1 VQLPTKDH
9 YCLLIVMTLLVCLP
23 VCAAQNSKPK
33 DKPTAPIA
41 TCKPLSGANKDPT
54 SCGSLPA
61 ADKDSASA
69 GLKNADPNPQ
79 IDPNVY
85 HIGVEDEIQISVWK
99 EPELS
104 VTVVVRPDGMIS
116 MPLINDISVVG
127 LLPSELQV
135 VLTEK
140 LKPFVNE
147 PQVTVIVRG
156 IRSRKIYVFGNVV
169 KAGTYTL
176 VSSKTVLGLLAEAGG
191 LTLFAKQGSIY
202 VLRTVN
208 GKRIKIPFNYKKA
221 LSGNNPKDNFELLPG
236 DLVVVP

>member
-1 VQLPTKDH
+1 VQAATKDNF
-9 YCLLIVMTLLVCLP
+9 CLIILMAVLICLP
-23 VCAAQNSKPK
+23 VCEAEDSKP
-33 DKPTAPIA
+33 DARRTPSIT
-41 TCKPLSGANKDPT
+41 TCKTSSEANKDSS
-54 SCGSLPA
+54 SCGELFS
-61 ADKDSASA
+61 ADQDSGS
-69 GLKNADPNPQ
+69 GQPKNADPNPK

-85 HIGVEDEIQISVWK
+85 HIGVEDDIQISVWK

-116 MPLINDISVVG
+116 MPLLNDIPAVG
-127 LLPSELQV
+127 LLPSELQA

-156 IRSRKIYVFGNVV
+156 IRSRKIYLFGNVA

-176 VSSKTVLGLLAEAGG
+176 VSRKTVLGLLAEAGG
-191 LTLFAKQGSIY
+191 LSPYAKQGSVY

-208 GKRIKIPFNYKKA
+208 DKQIRIPFNYKKA
-221 LSGNNPKDNFELLPG
+221 LSGKNPKDNFELLPG
-236 DLVVVP
+236 DVVVVP

>member
-1 VQLPTKDH
+1 VQLATKGD
-9 YCLLIVMTLLVCLP
+9 YYLIIAMALLVCLP

-33 DKPTAPIA
+33 DKAIAP
-41 TCKPLSGANKDPT
+41 
-54 SCGSLPA
+54 
-61 ADKDSASA
+61 SASA
-69 GLKNADPNPQ
+69 GLNSADPNPQ

-85 HIGVEDEIQISVWK
+85 HIGVEDDIQISVWK

-116 MPLINDISVVG
+116 MPLLNDIPAVG
-127 LLPSELQV
+127 LLPSELQA

-156 IRSRKIYVFGNVV
+156 IRSRKIYLFGNVA

-191 LTLFAKQGSIY
+191 LSPYAKQGSVY

-208 GKRIKIPFNYKKA
+208 GKQVKIPFNYKKA
-221 LSGNNPKDNFELLPG
+221 LSGKNPKDNFELLPG
-236 DLVVVP
+236 DVVVVP